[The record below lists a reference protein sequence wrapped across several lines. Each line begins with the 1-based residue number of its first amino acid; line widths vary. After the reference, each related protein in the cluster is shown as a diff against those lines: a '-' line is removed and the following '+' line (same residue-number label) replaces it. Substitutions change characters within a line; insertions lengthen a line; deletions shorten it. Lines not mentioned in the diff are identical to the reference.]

1 MSAGTT
7 VQYVDS
13 GDLQIAYQVI
23 GDGPLDILVAFEW
36 GSNLDII
43 REYPEIERFLQRL
56 GEFGRVIHFDMR
68 GVGLS
73 DPVEHL
79 PPLEDWV
86 DDINAVLSAVG
97 SRRAA
102 LIGHGHAGQL
112 CMLYAAMHPDRTA
125 ALVLVNAYA
134 RLRRA
139 ADYPAGFPPEAE
151 EWIVELIRKS
161 WGTGLPLSSLNPGMV
176 EGPRGWERTARLERA
191 SGSPRRAVLK
201 QQLAFEIDV
210 RDVLRAIKVPTL
222 ILHSRDNIFSRR
234 DQGQYLADH
243 IAGARLV
250 EVAGRNHSPFYA
262 EAHEMMDAIEEFLT
276 GARHT
281 PASDRQLMTVAFTD
295 IVGSTAIAADLG
307 DRRWHSLL
315 DIHETVARREIDA
328 ARGTLVKLIG
338 DGLMMTFDGPARAVQ
353 CMRSIE
359 DQLLPLGLPI
369 RAGVHTGEVERI
381 GDDIGGIAVHIAA
394 RISAMAGAGEVLASS
409 TVRDLVAGSGI
420 NFEDRGE
427 HTLKGVPNAWRIF
440 AAH

>member
-112 CMLYAAMHPDRTA
+112 CMLYAAMNPDRTA